1 MGTGKGTKVRL
12 CTAVPAGT
20 MICFRQ
26 ALKMEKRK
34 EQDGQDMQDKNDL
47 FVFFT
52 ENHIVFNF
60 NILPILL
67 ILLYL

>member
-1 MGTGKGTKVRL
+1 
-12 CTAVPAGT
+12 
-20 MICFRQ
+20 
-26 ALKMEKRK
+26 MEKRK

-52 ENHIVFNF
+52 ENHIVFIF

-67 ILLYL
+67 ILFYL